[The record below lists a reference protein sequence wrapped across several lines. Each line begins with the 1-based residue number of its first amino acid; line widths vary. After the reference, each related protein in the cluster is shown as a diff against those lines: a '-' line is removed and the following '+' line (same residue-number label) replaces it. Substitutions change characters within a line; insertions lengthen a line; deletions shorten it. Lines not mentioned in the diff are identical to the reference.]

1 MKRLAKVVITA
12 SLLFPALFGADKASA
27 SSVHNEMIDFSK
39 TLIGTPYLGGGST
52 PSGFDCSGFVQYVL
66 NKFDIDVARVSADQY
81 NSKKA
86 VEKGELL
93 PGDLVFF
100 VTTGK
105 GRISHSGIYIG
116 DNQFIHSDSTK
127 GVKISNLETE
137 RYWKN
142 AYYGASR
149 IIDAPIEEEGK
160 FHGLEIKEG
169 QLGVIEVHK
178 SINLW
183 KRDKNNN
190 LVVDRVLN
198 PGEKFRVYTYDS
210 EQKAGQFGLGDG
222 LYLTDMNSHI
232 SFHSLQQV
240 ASK

>member
-1 MKRLAKVVITA
+1 MKRIAKVVITA
-12 SLLFPALFGADKASA
+12 SLLFPAFFGADKASA
-27 SSVHNEMIDFSK
+27 SSVHNEMIDYSK

-52 PSGFDCSGFVQYVL
+52 PSGFDCSGFIQYVFK
-66 NKFDIDVARVSADQY
+66 KFDLDIARVSADQY
-81 NSKKA
+81 DSKKA
-86 VEKGELL
+86 VKKGELL

-100 VTTGK
+100 ITTGK

-142 AYYGASR
+142 AYFGASR
-149 IIDAPIEEEGK
+149 NIDAPFEEEGK

-178 SINLW
+178 PINLW
-183 KRDKNNN
+183 KRDKDNN
-190 LVVDRVLN
+190 LVLDRVLDA
-198 PGEKFRVYTYDS
+198 GEKFRVYTYDS
-210 EQKAGQFGLGDG
+210 EHGGQYGLGAG
-222 LYLTDMNSHI
+222 LYITAIKSHI
-232 SFHSLQQV
+232 TFYSLENI
-240 ASK
+240 ASN